1 MSEDTAAYGTEKGGR
16 IFAMSGTHGT
26 GKTTSVYDLAG
37 RMKRSNP
44 RAEVGILCEVARRC
58 PLPIVRRGCSAVN
71 PDAQRWI
78 FTSQMAEEITAMKR
92 YDLVVADRTVVDCIA
107 YTRAGGLHELAR
119 AMMMMAG
126 EHMHVYRE
134 IYFKRAADCRY
145 CADDGLRNLD
155 DDFRLRV
162 EREMIET
169 YHALGTTPKQWRA

>member
-1 MSEDTAAYGTEKGGR
+1 MSEDTAAYGGNGMSGR
-16 IFAMSGTHGT
+16 IVAFSGTHGT
-26 GKTTSVYDLAG
+26 GKTTAVYSCAAML
-37 RMKRSNP
+37 KRRNQ
-44 RAEVGILCEVARRC
+44 RAEVGIICEVARRC

-119 AMMMMAG
+119 AMMTMAG

-134 IYFKRAADCRY
+134 IYFKPAADCRY

-155 DDFRLRV
+155 EDFRLRV
-162 EREMIET
+162 EREMLEI
-169 YHALGTTPKQWRA
+169 YHALGTNLFMKG